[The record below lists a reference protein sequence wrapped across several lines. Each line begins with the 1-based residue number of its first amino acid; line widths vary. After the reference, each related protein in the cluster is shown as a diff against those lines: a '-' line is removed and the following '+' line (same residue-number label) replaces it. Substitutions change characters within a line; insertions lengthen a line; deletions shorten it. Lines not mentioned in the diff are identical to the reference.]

1 VKKLGKYSV
10 FLYDN
15 IGNTYERK
23 NKYLL
28 ELAILD
34 EKIKN
39 EKDNVLKQKLKKE
52 RREVKKNKRSHSYI
66 ISLEDYEKKEKQFL
80 NDLKR
85 SKKEY
90 IKGLK
95 EDKTNRK
102 LIKYKTRLF
111 ESEKKLTFYKEYI
124 DLSYDAEFEYR
135 KANLDSIHLP
145 KIIEFFVEGQKE
157 LNNALSEK
165 EKLKNLDEKD
175 FKNDFKKFKVSQKEI
190 FKKEKLRIKK
200 LRKEGLIS
208 KKAEENGIKELKKKY
223 DNALEIKKRESKKFA
238 NKEFIKTKKYELK
251 KGLKTMTKVLE
262 ADISDFRRKT
272 PVEIEKTIPYYSY
285 LTILIPGLGQGL
297 NKQYMKMFLFFI
309 ATLFIYLIAIPYALG
324 YGNYQGQGI
333 AGLINL
339 AEGGLRIH
347 KSIIFLIEGIV
358 AVFLSIIAVV
368 MLIISFLDVHKVE
381 KNVIKGIR
389 PSNWFETRMTISE
402 DGFPYVVSLP
412 ALLIIVFIVLVPI
425 MTTFLLSFTN
435 MDPQHQSKF
444 TWIGLNNY
452 KMILM
457 GEGLAGRVFWLILGW
472 TVIWT
477 LAATTLAILIGF
489 ILALL
494 VNNERIKGKRFFRTI
509 YLLPWAVPAFITIM
523 FFSIMLAPRGVLTEI
538 INNIVGMKI
547 EVKNDPTL
555 TRIALILMQ
564 GWLGSSYIFILTTGV
579 LQAIPGDLYEAADMD
594 GATAWDKI
602 RRITVPLVLFQTAPL
617 LVTQYTFNFNNF
629 SAIFLFNGGG
639 PFDPIKYGNLAG
651 SSDILISYIYKLTMD
666 NQYQAI
672 GAAITMFISL
682 GLMIF
687 TFIGFKNSKQFKE
700 GRL

>member
-1 VKKLGKYSV
+1 MKNLGKYSV

-28 ELAILD
+28 ELALLD

-39 EKDNVLKQKLKKE
+39 EKDNDLKRKLKKQK
-52 RREVKKNKRSHSYI
+52 REIKQNKISHSYI
-66 ISLEDYEKKEKQFL
+66 ISLRDYEKKEKEFL

-102 LIKYKTRLF
+102 LIGLKTRLF

-157 LNNALSEK
+157 LNIALNEK
-165 EKLKNLDEKD
+165 EELKNLDEKD

-190 FKKEKLRIKK
+190 FKNEKLRIKK

-223 DNALEIKKRESKKFA
+223 ENALEIKKRESKKFA

-251 KGLKTMTKVLE
+251 KDLKTMTKVLE

-309 ATLFIYLIAIPYALG
+309 ATLFIYLVAIPYALG

-368 MLIISFLDVHKVE
+368 MLIISFIDVHKVE

-389 PSNWFETRMTISE
+389 PSNWFETKTTISE

-444 TWIGLNNY
+444 TWIGLTNY
-452 KMILM
+452 KMIIM

-489 ILALL
+489 VLALL
-494 VNNERIKGKRFFRTI
+494 VNNERIKGKKFFRTI

-547 EVKNDPTL
+547 EIKNDPTL

-579 LQAIPGDLYEAADMD
+579 LQAIPADLYEAADMD

-682 GLMIF
+682 GLMLF

>member
-1 VKKLGKYSV
+1 MGKYSV

-28 ELAILD
+28 ELALLD
-34 EKIKN
+34 EKIKS
-39 EKDNVLKQKLKKE
+39 EKDNVIKQKLKKE
-52 RREVKKNKRSHSYI
+52 RREVKRNKGNHSYI
-66 ISLEDYEKKEKQFL
+66 ISLRDYEKKEKEFL
-80 NDLKR
+80 NELKR
-85 SKKEY
+85 SKKVY
-90 IKGLK
+90 IKELK

-102 LIKYKTRLF
+102 LIGLKTRLF

-157 LNNALSEK
+157 LNIALNEK
-165 EKLKNLDEKD
+165 EELKNLDEKD

-190 FKKEKLRIKK
+190 FKNEKLRIKK

-223 DNALEIKKRESKKFA
+223 ENALEIKKRESKKFA

-251 KGLKTMTKVLE
+251 KDLKTMTKVLE

-309 ATLFIYLIAIPYALG
+309 ATLFIYLVAIPYALG

-368 MLIISFLDVHKVE
+368 MLIISFIDAHKVE

-444 TWIGLNNY
+444 TWIGITNY
-452 KMILM
+452 KMIIM

-489 ILALL
+489 VLALL
-494 VNNERIKGKRFFRTI
+494 VNNERIKGKKFFRTI

-547 EVKNDPTL
+547 EIKNDPTL

-682 GLMIF
+682 GLMLF

>member
-1 VKKLGKYSV
+1 LGKYNVLLVDS
-10 FLYDN
+10 

-28 ELAILD
+28 ELALLD
-34 EKIKN
+34 EKIKE
-39 EKDNVLKQKLKKE
+39 EKDKKIRNELKKQRKEIKRNKNKHEYIVSLKDFERKEKDFLKALKKE
-52 RREVKKNKRSHSYI
+52 SKDYRNALKDEKTSRRVKN
-66 ISLEDYEKKEKQFL
+66 
-80 NDLKR
+80 LKV
-85 SKKEY
+85 K
-90 IKGLK
+90 
-95 EDKTNRK
+95 
-102 LIKYKTRLF
+102 LF
-111 ESEKKLTFYKEYI
+111 ESEKKLNFYKDYI
-124 DLSYDAEFEYR
+124 DLSYEAEFECE
-135 KANLDSIHLP
+135 KARLETIHLP
-145 KIIEFFVEGQKE
+145 NIIEFLTVSQDELRTAKE
-157 LNNALSEK
+157 EK
-165 EKLKNLDEKD
+165 KELKNLDESNLKKE
-175 FKNDFKKFKVSQKEI
+175 FKEFKKAQKE
-190 FKKEKLRIKK
+190 FLKKEKLRIKK

-208 KKAEENGIKELKKKY
+208 KKAEENALIELKKKY
-223 DNALEIKKRESKKFA
+223 VNALEIKRRESKKFS
-238 NKEFIKTKKYELK
+238 NKEFIKSKKYDLK
-251 KGLKTMTKVLE
+251 KGLNTMIKVME
-262 ADISDFRRKT
+262 ADISDFRRKI
-272 PVEIEKTIPYYSY
+272 PIEIEKTIPYYSY

-297 NKQYMKMFLFFI
+297 NKQYMKMLLFLLGS
-309 ATLFIYLIAIPYALG
+309 AFIYLIAIPYALG

-347 KSIIFLIEGIV
+347 KSIIFMIEGIV
-358 AVFLSIIAVV
+358 AVFLSIIALAIFV
-368 MLIISFLDVHKVE
+368 ISFIDVNKVE
-381 KNVIKGIR
+381 KNAIKGIR
-389 PSNWFETRMTISE
+389 PSTWKETKIAISE

-412 ALLIIVFIVLVPI
+412 ALLIIIFIVLVPI

-444 TWIGLNNY
+444 TWIGLSNY
-452 KMILM
+452 KMILT
-457 GEGLAGRVFWLILGW
+457 GQGLAGRVFWLILGW
-472 TVIWT
+472 TLVWT
-477 LAATTLAILIGF
+477 LVATTLAILIGF

-494 VNNERIKGKRFFRTI
+494 VNNERIKAKRFFRTI

-523 FFSIMLAPRGVLTEI
+523 FFSIMVAPGGVLTEI
-538 INNIVGMKI
+538 LNDLTGLRIEIKNN
-547 EVKNDPTL
+547 PTL

-594 GATAWDKI
+594 GATAWDKV

-639 PFDPIKYGNLAG
+639 PFNPIKYGNLAG

-672 GAAITMFISL
+672 GAAITMFISI
-682 GLMIF
+682 GLMLF
-687 TFIGFKNSKQFKE
+687 TFIGFRNSKQFKE

>member
-1 VKKLGKYSV
+1 MGKYNVLLVDS
-10 FLYDN
+10 

-28 ELAILD
+28 ELALLD
-34 EKIKN
+34 EKIKE
-39 EKDNVLKQKLKKE
+39 EKDKKIRNELKKQRKEIKRNKNKHEYIVSLKDFERKEKDFLKALKKE
-52 RREVKKNKRSHSYI
+52 SKDYRNALKDEKTSRRVKN
-66 ISLEDYEKKEKQFL
+66 
-80 NDLKR
+80 LKV
-85 SKKEY
+85 K
-90 IKGLK
+90 
-95 EDKTNRK
+95 
-102 LIKYKTRLF
+102 LF
-111 ESEKKLTFYKEYI
+111 ESEKKLNFYKDYI
-124 DLSYDAEFEYR
+124 DLSYEAEFECE
-135 KANLDSIHLP
+135 KARLETIHLP
-145 KIIEFFVEGQKE
+145 NIIEFLTVSQDELRTAKE
-157 LNNALSEK
+157 EK
-165 EKLKNLDEKD
+165 KELKNLDESNLKKE
-175 FKNDFKKFKVSQKEI
+175 FKEFKKAQKE
-190 FKKEKLRIKK
+190 FLKKEKLRIKK

-208 KKAEENGIKELKKKY
+208 KKAEENALIELKKKY
-223 DNALEIKKRESKKFA
+223 VNALEIKRRESKKFS
-238 NKEFIKTKKYELK
+238 NKEFIKSKKYDLK
-251 KGLKTMTKVLE
+251 KGLNTMIKVME
-262 ADISDFRRKT
+262 ADISDFRRKI
-272 PVEIEKTIPYYSY
+272 PIEIEKTIPYYSY

-297 NKQYMKMFLFFI
+297 NKQYMKMLLFLLGS
-309 ATLFIYLIAIPYALG
+309 AFIYLIAIPYALG

-347 KSIIFLIEGIV
+347 KSIIFMIEGIV
-358 AVFLSIIAVV
+358 AVFLSIIALAIFV
-368 MLIISFLDVHKVE
+368 ISFIDVNKVE
-381 KNVIKGIR
+381 KNAIKGIR
-389 PSNWFETRMTISE
+389 PSTWKETKIAISE

-412 ALLIIVFIVLVPI
+412 ALLIIIFIVLVPI

-444 TWIGLNNY
+444 TWIGLSNY
-452 KMILM
+452 KMILT
-457 GEGLAGRVFWLILGW
+457 GQGLAGRVFWLILGW
-472 TVIWT
+472 TLVWT
-477 LAATTLAILIGF
+477 LVATTLAILIGF

-494 VNNERIKGKRFFRTI
+494 VNNERIKAKRFFRTI

-523 FFSIMLAPRGVLTEI
+523 FFSIMVAPGGVLTEI
-538 INNIVGMKI
+538 LNDLTGLRIEIKNN
-547 EVKNDPTL
+547 PTL

-594 GATAWDKI
+594 GATAWDKV

-639 PFDPIKYGNLAG
+639 PFNPIKYGNLAG

-672 GAAITMFISL
+672 GAAITMFISI
-682 GLMIF
+682 GLMLF
-687 TFIGFKNSKQFKE
+687 TFIGFRNSKQFKE

>member
-1 VKKLGKYSV
+1 MKNLGKYSV

-28 ELAILD
+28 ELALLD
-34 EKIKN
+34 EKIKS
-39 EKDNVLKQKLKKE
+39 EKDNVIKQKLKKE
-52 RREVKKNKRSHSYI
+52 RREVKRNKGNHSYI
-66 ISLEDYEKKEKQFL
+66 ISLKDYEKKEKEFL
-80 NDLKR
+80 NELKR

-102 LIKYKTRLF
+102 LIQFKTRLF
-111 ESEKKLTFYKEYI
+111 ESEKKLTFYKEYV

-135 KANLDSIHLP
+135 KANLDLIHLP

-157 LNNALSEK
+157 LNIALTEK
-165 EKLKNLDEKD
+165 EELKNLDEKD

-190 FKKEKLRIKK
+190 FMNEKLRIKK

-223 DNALEIKKRESKKFA
+223 ENALEIKKRESKKFA

-251 KGLKTMTKVLE
+251 KDLKTMTKVLE

-309 ATLFIYLIAIPYALG
+309 ATLFIYLVAIPYALG

-368 MLIISFLDVHKVE
+368 MLIISFIDVHKVE

-444 TWIGLNNY
+444 TWIGLTNY
-452 KMILM
+452 KMIIM

-489 ILALL
+489 VLALL
-494 VNNERIKGKRFFRTI
+494 VNNERIKGKKFFRTI

-547 EVKNDPTL
+547 EIKNDPTL

-579 LQAIPGDLYEAADMD
+579 LQAIPADLYEAADMD

-682 GLMIF
+682 GLMLF

>member
-1 VKKLGKYSV
+1 MGKYNVLLVDS
-10 FLYDN
+10 

-28 ELAILD
+28 ELAVLD
-34 EKIKN
+34 EKIKE
-39 EKDNVLKQKLKKE
+39 EKDKKIRNELKKQRKEIKRNKNKHEYIVSLKDFERKEKDFLKALKKE
-52 RREVKKNKRSHSYI
+52 SKDYRNALKDEKTSRRVKN
-66 ISLEDYEKKEKQFL
+66 
-80 NDLKR
+80 LKV
-85 SKKEY
+85 K
-90 IKGLK
+90 
-95 EDKTNRK
+95 
-102 LIKYKTRLF
+102 LF
-111 ESEKKLTFYKEYI
+111 ESEKKLNFYKDYI
-124 DLSYDAEFEYR
+124 DLSYEAEFECE
-135 KANLDSIHLP
+135 KARLETIHLP
-145 KIIEFFVEGQKE
+145 NIIEFLTVSQDELRTAKE
-157 LNNALSEK
+157 EK
-165 EKLKNLDEKD
+165 KELKNLDESNLKKE
-175 FKNDFKKFKVSQKEI
+175 FKEFKKAQKE
-190 FKKEKLRIKK
+190 FLKKEKLRIKK

-208 KKAEENGIKELKKKY
+208 KKAEENALIELKKKY
-223 DNALEIKKRESKKFA
+223 VNALEIKRRESKKFS
-238 NKEFIKTKKYELK
+238 NKEFIKSKKYDLK
-251 KGLKTMTKVLE
+251 KGLNTMIKVME
-262 ADISDFRRKT
+262 ADISDFRRKI
-272 PVEIEKTIPYYSY
+272 PIEIEKTIPYYSY

-297 NKQYMKMFLFFI
+297 NKQYMKMLLFLLGS
-309 ATLFIYLIAIPYALG
+309 AFIYLIAIPYALG

-347 KSIIFLIEGIV
+347 KSIIFMIEGIV
-358 AVFLSIIAVV
+358 AVFLSIIALAIFV
-368 MLIISFLDVHKVE
+368 ISFIDVNKVE
-381 KNVIKGIR
+381 KNAIKGIR
-389 PSNWFETRMTISE
+389 PSTWKETKIAISE

-412 ALLIIVFIVLVPI
+412 ALLIIIFIVLVPI

-444 TWIGLNNY
+444 TWIGLSNY
-452 KMILM
+452 KMILT
-457 GEGLAGRVFWLILGW
+457 GQGLAGRVFWLILGW
-472 TVIWT
+472 TLVWT
-477 LAATTLAILIGF
+477 LVATTLAILIGF

-494 VNNERIKGKRFFRTI
+494 VNNERIKAKRFFRTI

-523 FFSIMLAPRGVLTEI
+523 FFSIMVAPGGVLTEI
-538 INNIVGMKI
+538 LNDLTGLRIEIKNN
-547 EVKNDPTL
+547 PTL

-594 GATAWDKI
+594 GATAWDKV

-639 PFDPIKYGNLAG
+639 PFNPIKYGNLAG

-672 GAAITMFISL
+672 GAAITMFISI
-682 GLMIF
+682 GLMLF
-687 TFIGFKNSKQFKE
+687 TFIGFRNSKQFKE

>member
-1 VKKLGKYSV
+1 MKKLAKISV

-28 ELAILD
+28 ELALLD

-39 EKDNVLKQKLKKE
+39 EKDNDLKRKLKKQ
-52 RREVKKNKRSHSYI
+52 RREIKKNKSKHSYI
-66 ISLEDYEKKEKQFL
+66 ISLRDYEKKEKAFL
-80 NDLKR
+80 NELKR

-90 IKGLK
+90 IKSLK

-102 LIKYKTRLF
+102 LIKLKTRLF

-135 KANLDSIHLP
+135 KASLDTIHLP
-145 KIIEFFVEGQKE
+145 KIIEFFIDGQSE
-157 LNNALSEK
+157 LSSALAEK
-165 EKLKNLDEKD
+165 EKLKNLDE
-175 FKNDFKKFKVSQKEI
+175 NDFNNEFKRFKAFQKDILKE
-190 FKKEKLRIKK
+190 EKLRIKN
-200 LRKEGLIS
+200 LRKQGLIS
-208 KKAEENGIKELKKKY
+208 KKAEENRLKEIKKKY

-251 KGLKTMTKVLE
+251 KNLKTMTKVLE
-262 ADISDFRRKT
+262 ADISDYRRKT

-297 NKQYMKMFLFFI
+297 NKQYMKMLLFFI
-309 ATLFIYLIAIPYALG
+309 ATIFIYLVAVPYALG

-333 AGLINL
+333 AGLISL

-347 KSIIFLIEGIV
+347 KSIIFMIEGIV
-358 AVFLSIIAVV
+358 AVFLSIIAVGI
-368 MLIISFLDVHKVE
+368 LIISFLDVHKVE
-381 KNVIKGIR
+381 KNAIKGIR
-389 PSNWFETRMTISE
+389 PSNWFETKMTISE
-402 DGFPYVVSLP
+402 EGFPYIVSLP
-412 ALLIIVFIVLVPI
+412 ALLIIVFIVLVPV

-452 KMILM
+452 KMIIM
-457 GEGLAGRVFWLILGW
+457 GEGLAGKVFWLILGW

-494 VNNERIKGKRFFRTI
+494 VNNERIRGKKFFRTI

-523 FFSIMLAPRGVLTEI
+523 FFSIMVAPGGVLTEI
-538 INNIVGMKI
+538 INNLTGLKVEI
-547 EVKNDPTL
+547 KNNPTL